1 MDKRANFDTAN
12 NSDVLHSL
20 SRRSC
25 RRQWTDRLGRTTL
38 GVCIAL
44 VLAACMT
51 AFAVGHELKVRELA
65 RLARSSLIGLMPYE
79 QASARHK
86 LVGCDAARDE
96 RILLACVSA
105 LAGLAH
111 SDAALTAAADVAQ
124 GERAV
129 TALLRIVPRSG
140 EARIAAALLAST
152 GQHPEERA
160 RAISAVGASYHLL
173 PYSHDAGLWRI
184 WYASRNWQALA
195 PDVRQSVG
203 AEAVW
208 LASIGKNGRDAVKS
222 ALKGTPPYSS
232 VMAHLPCPTCPRAAV
247 PSATANNRL

>member
-1 MDKRANFDTAN
+1 MGKRAHPDNDADAL
-12 NSDVLHSL
+12 DVPRRL
-20 SRRSC
+20 SRRLC
-25 RRQWTDRLGRTTL
+25 FRQWGDRLGRTTL

-44 VLAACMT
+44 VLATCLA

-65 RLARSSLIGLMPYE
+65 RLGRSSLIGFMPYE

-96 RILLACVSA
+96 RILLSCVSA
-105 LAGLAH
+105 LAGLARG
-111 SDAALTAAADVAQ
+111 DADLTAAADVAQ
-124 GERAV
+124 GERVV
-129 TALLRIVPRSG
+129 TALIRIVPRSG

-152 GQHPEERA
+152 GQRAEARA
-160 RAISAVGASYHLL
+160 RAVSAVKASYRLL

-184 WYASRNWQALA
+184 WYASRNWQALP
-195 PDVRQSVG
+195 PDVRHSVD

-208 LASIGKNGRDAVKS
+208 LASIGKDDRDAVKS

-232 VMAHLPCPTCPRAAV
+232 VMARLPCPTCLAGM
-247 PSATANNRL
+247 PSNRGGER

>member
-1 MDKRANFDTAN
+1 MG
-12 NSDVLHSL
+12 
-20 SRRSC
+20 
-25 RRQWTDRLGRTTL
+25 QWADQLGRTTF

-44 VLAACMT
+44 VLAACLA

-96 RILLACVSA
+96 RILMACVSA
-105 LAGLAH
+105 LAGLIH
-111 SDAALTAAADVAQ
+111 SDTALTAAADAAK

-129 TALLRIVPRSG
+129 TALIRIVPRSG
-140 EARIAAALLAST
+140 EARIAAALLASA
-152 GQHPEERA
+152 GQRTEDRA
-160 RAISAVGASYHLL
+160 RALSAVGVSYRLL

-184 WYASRNWQALA
+184 WYASRNWHALA

-208 LASIGKNGRDAVKS
+208 LASIGKDGRDAVKS

-232 VMAHLPCPTCPRAAV
+232 VVSRLPCPTCPWDAPSTKAANDG
-247 PSATANNRL
+247 A